1 MIFYTQLLRIV
12 FIFFL
17 SISIFADK
25 DSDDNDKKEDG
36 IDAFLE
42 DLIYFPGL
50 FDVYQ
55 NDIDGKVYLLIKKEQ
70 LNKEYFAIDPGF
82 GTEVEG
88 AQPVATGRSSD
99 MTNVEIGDT
108 IQISSITYNIVS
120 VQPDGTGVTAL
131 VLEQQ

>member
-1 MIFYTQLLRIV
+1 MALESASDLAGYFETDSHGSSATITINGSGS
-12 FIFFL
+12 
-17 SISIFADK
+17 SINVI
-25 DSDDNDKKEDG
+25 
-36 IDAFLE
+36 
-42 DLIYFPGL
+42 
-50 FDVYQ
+50 
-55 NDIDGKVYLLIKKEQ
+55 

-88 AQPVATGRSSD
+88 TQPVATGRSSD